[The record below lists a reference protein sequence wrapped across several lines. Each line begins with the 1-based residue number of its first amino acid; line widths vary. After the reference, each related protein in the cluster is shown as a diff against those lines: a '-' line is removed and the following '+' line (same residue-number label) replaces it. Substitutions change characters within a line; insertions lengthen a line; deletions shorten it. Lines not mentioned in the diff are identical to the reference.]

1 MKLSLKT
8 ITIAASLILVA
19 SCSKSFLDV
28 NTNPNAVTDAPPK
41 ILLPNT
47 TVGMAYANANEL
59 GKACALLMQYTAGI
73 SGNSASYDTW
83 VLGSFDGQWTNELY
97 ANVITN
103 LSIII
108 NKSEGR
114 SKAYTGIAKLQQ
126 AYTFAMITDL
136 WGDVPYSQAG
146 QGLDA
151 AGLIKIPQPRFDA
164 QMDIYLGNS
173 SKGIKSLLNL
183 VREGLADITANG
195 ASRPGI
201 DPGADDVVYGGDL
214 TRWTRFGNSLL
225 MKLALQ
231 VSNKVPDTTKT
242 VINDIINNNKPYIN
256 AIDGSLDFNVPF
268 TIANPNPYYLQD
280 IGGSIPNTQM
290 LSNRFLALERS
301 LNDSLRLTKF
311 FIKPAATFIGYE
323 NGSPFA
329 APLPATNRSYYG
341 TYVLGATRKGEA
353 PVRLITAFRNYF
365 ILAEAALRY
374 GVTGDANTYYQ
385 NGIKAAMKSE
395 GLTDTEINAYFTANP
410 TIVTLTGT
418 DAQKLQ
424 QIITQK
430 YIASVGNAYEA
441 YNDYRRTGYPVLASP
456 ILTAGD
462 DPTTLPQRF
471 PYTAG
476 EGNTNPNQ
484 PNPRPKTNVKVW
496 WAL

>member
-1 MKLSLKT
+1 MKPT
-8 ITIAASLILVA
+8 IKKLIIAASVIAVT

-28 NTNPNAVTDAPPK
+28 NTNPNAVTDAPAK
-41 ILLPNT
+41 VLLPNA
-47 TVGMAYANANEL
+47 TVGMAFSNANEL

-73 SGNSASYDTW
+73 SGNSASYDGW

-97 ANVITN
+97 ANVISN
-103 LSIII
+103 LAIII
-108 NKSEGR
+108 KKSEGK
-114 SKAYTGIAKLQQ
+114 SKAYSGIAKLQE

-146 QGLDA
+146 QGLDES
-151 AGLIKIPQPRFDA
+151 GLPKFPQPKFDA

-183 VREGLADITANG
+183 VREGLADIVANG
-195 ASRPGI
+195 ATRPGI

-214 TRWTRFGNSLL
+214 SKWTRFGNSLL
-225 MKLALQ
+225 MKFALQ
-231 VSNKVPDTTKT
+231 VSNKAPDTTQN

-268 TIANPNPYYLQD
+268 TTANPNPYYLQD

-290 LSNRFLALERS
+290 LSTRFLALERS

-311 FIKPAATFIGYE
+311 FIKPAATFVGYD

-329 APLPATNRSYYG
+329 APAAATRSYYG
-341 TYVLGATRKGEA
+341 TYVLGTTRRGEA

-365 ILAEAALRY
+365 ILAEASLRF
-374 GVTGDANTYYQ
+374 GVTGDPNTYYQ
-385 NGIKAAMKSE
+385 NGIRAAMKSE
-395 GLTDTEINAYFTANP
+395 GLTDAEITAYFTANP
-410 TIVTLTGT
+410 TIVTLSGT
-418 DAQKLQ
+418 TAQKLQ
-424 QIITQK
+424 QIIIQK
-430 YIASVGNAYEA
+430 YIASVANAYES
-441 YNDYRRTGYPVLASP
+441 YNDYRRTGLPT
-456 ILTAGD
+456 LTAPIITGGD
-462 DPTTLPQRF
+462 DPSTLPQRF
-471 PYTAG
+471 PYTTG
-476 EGNTNPNQ
+476 EGNSNPNQ